1 MSNGGRPKVAVIGVG
16 EVGRGWAALTTGSGW
31 STAIFDTDAKN
42 MNEGQDD
49 ILRRV
54 EMLVGAGR
62 IDRASADVGLG
73 ELRTGR
79 SLLQAVGEA
88 DWIIEALPDDL
99 QLKQRTLEQIEQVAR
114 ARAVITSSSANHFTS
129 QLCGRL
135 RNPSRLLVA
144 NPMVPV
150 ELLPLVEVVPGP
162 LTDSEAIESVR
173 QWLKDLRRAPIVL
186 EKEVPGHVVGRL
198 IAAVWRESIQLVL
211 DGVVDVQTMDAAV
224 QLGPGL
230 AWAAAGPHL
239 NRALEA
245 KGDAD
250 IGGHVSERLAAFEE
264 SWKHL
269 AKWDQLASGDRQ
281 RIQRA
286 IEKAYAGRLTDL
298 RAKRGFRVI
307 SELEEADEGPTGGWS
322 GELSIVRPP
331 DPR

>member
-1 MSNGGRPKVAVIGVG
+1 MNESGKPKVAVIGVG

-42 MNEGQDD
+42 MHEGQDD

-54 EMLVGAGR
+54 ETLVGAGR
-62 IDRASADVGLG
+62 IERAAADVGLG

-99 QLKQRTLEQIEQVAR
+99 SLKQRTLEQIEQVAR
-114 ARAVITSSSANHFTS
+114 ARAVITSNSATHFTS

-150 ELLPLVEVVPGP
+150 EFLPLVEVVPGP
-162 LTDSEAIESVR
+162 LTDSEVVESVR
-173 QWLKDLRRAPIVL
+173 QWLKELHHVPIVL

-245 KGDAD
+245 KGS
-250 IGGHVSERLAAFEE
+250 IGSHVAERLVAFEE
-264 SWKHL
+264 SLKHL
-269 AKWDQLASGDRQ
+269 AKWEQLGTEERQ

-286 IEKAYAGRLTDL
+286 IEKAYGNRVDELATVR
-298 RAKRGFRVI
+298 RFRVI
-307 SELEEADEGPTGGWS
+307 QELEIASEGPTGGWP

-331 DPR
+331 GPR